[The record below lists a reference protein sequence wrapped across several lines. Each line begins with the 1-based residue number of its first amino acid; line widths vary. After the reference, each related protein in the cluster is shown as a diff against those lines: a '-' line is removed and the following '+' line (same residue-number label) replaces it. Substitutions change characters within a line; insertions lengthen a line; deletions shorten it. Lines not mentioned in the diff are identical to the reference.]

1 MIADADIVENDDIVE
16 NAAEDNDRNGK
27 RAFGR
32 TLSNQLMIIIW
43 MMLMVVQ
50 RRMTMVARRLRMM
63 VMLMVMERR
72 MRMMMMVAVV
82 VSVKY
87 MRAPNGSKI
96 RHYCCCDTCHA

>member
-1 MIADADIVENDDIVE
+1 
-16 NAAEDNDRNGK
+16 
-27 RAFGR
+27 
-32 TLSNQLMIIIW
+32 
-43 MMLMVVQ
+43 
-50 RRMTMVARRLRMM
+50 MVARRLRMM

-87 MRAPNGSKI
+87 MRAPKGSKI